1 MERWV
6 VRLAVY
12 AGSFDPFTYGHLSV
26 LRGALKAFD
35 HVVIAIGH
43 NSVKK
48 RTFDIA
54 ERSLIVQD
62 YVETHMP
69 NGLKPGGQVAVRI
82 FDGLLVD
89 FCRSI
94 LNKPVL
100 DGQPSTIPDSV
111 CIVRGLRAVSD
122 FEQEMGIA
130 DANRRLSSQFQTLFI
145 PTEADL
151 AFCSSSIVREL
162 AAHKSWEAL
171 KSYVLPS
178 VIDRFKHHVPA

>member
-1 MERWV
+1 MRI
-6 VRLAVY
+6 AVY

-35 HVVIAIGH
+35 RVVVAVGH
-43 NSVKK
+43 NSGKK
-48 RTFDIA
+48 RTFDVADRVTI
-54 ERSLIVQD
+54 IGD

-69 NGLKPGGQVAVRI
+69 NALKPGGPVELRA

-94 LNKPVL
+94 LNAPVL
-100 DGQPSTIPDSV
+100 ENGKKLIPDSV
-111 CIVRGLRAVSD
+111 SIVRGLRAVSD
-122 FEQEMGIA
+122 YEQEMGIA
-130 DANRRLSSQFQTLFI
+130 DANRRINSLFQTLFI

-162 AAHKSWEAL
+162 ARHKSWEAL
-171 KSYVLPS
+171 KAYVLPS
-178 VIDRFKHHVPA
+178 VIDRFQNYVSA